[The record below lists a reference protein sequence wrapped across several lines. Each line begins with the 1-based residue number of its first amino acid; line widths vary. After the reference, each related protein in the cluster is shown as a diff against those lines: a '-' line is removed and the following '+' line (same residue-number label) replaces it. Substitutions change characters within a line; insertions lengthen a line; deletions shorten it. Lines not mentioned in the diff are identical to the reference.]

1 MDIIDF
7 AELRYKINGAV
18 IDTALTYKEKIIEQ
32 LQANAQSKLKKPTG
46 KFDRLAKDG
55 VTVNLQDIKLDS
67 TAKLSILGSH
77 KNKTQALR
85 IFTGSGEQERLRK
98 SDGRRTGVITKNN
111 PFDELMKQIET
122 DLQTRINEK
131 LKQIDNGK

>member
-7 AELRYKINGAV
+7 ADIKYKINGAV
-18 IDTALTYKEKIIEQ
+18 IDTALAYKQKIMEQ

-55 VTVNLQDIKLDS
+55 VTVNLQDLKLDS
-67 TAKLSILGSH
+67 SAKISVLGSS

-98 SDGRRTGVITKNN
+98 SDGRRTGKIQKNN
-111 PFDELMKQIET
+111 PLDELLKQIET
-122 DLQTRINEK
+122 DLQSRINEK
-131 LKQIDNGK
+131 LKTIDNGK

>member
-1 MDIIDF
+1 MDIIDYGT
-7 AELRYKINGAV
+7 LKYKINGAV
-18 IDTALTYKEKIIEQ
+18 IDTALAYKQKIIEQ
-32 LQANAQSKLKKPTG
+32 LQANAQNKIKKPTG

-55 VTVNLQDIKLDS
+55 VTVNLQDLKMDS
-67 TAKLSILGSH
+67 SAKISILGSS

-98 SDGRRTGVITKNN
+98 SDGRRTGIIQKNN
-111 PFDELMKQIET
+111 PFDELMKQIDT
-122 DLQTRINEK
+122 DLQTRINDK

>member
-1 MDIIDF
+1 MDIIDYGT
-7 AELRYKINGAV
+7 LKYKINGAV
-18 IDTALTYKEKIIEQ
+18 IDTAMAYKQKIIEQ
-32 LQANAQSKLKKPTG
+32 LQANAQNKIKKPTG

-55 VTVNLQDIKLDS
+55 VTVNLQDLKMDS
-67 TAKLSILGSH
+67 SAKISILGSS

-98 SDGRRTGVITKNN
+98 SDGRRTGIIQKNN
-111 PFDELMKQIET
+111 PFDELMKQIDT
-122 DLQTRINEK
+122 DLQTRINDK